1 MEQILIE
8 RHDDTCNLYN
18 KKSNFKFGE
27 RPIDVITQIIPDIE
41 KQKNDTMRTY
51 AISNGNLRKIGINA
65 QPMKTP
71 LKPFA
76 FRDK

>member
-8 RHDDTCNLYN
+8 RYDDTCNLYN
-18 KKSNFKFGE
+18 KKSNFKLGE

-41 KQKNDTMRTY
+41 KQVNDTKGTY
-51 AISNGNLRKIGINA
+51 TVSNDDLRKIGINA
-65 QPMKTP
+65 EPMKMP

-76 FRDK
+76 FHNK